1 MAKIFLIVNLKTI
14 LLFPVSYEIAQ
25 FCYQHVPNVKNY
37 PTWGR
42 EPSYIIYPPYNYKI
56 RANDKHV
63 GSIRQKVPR
72 SKNYFGK
79 LTVPSA
85 RSPTETVLVSPS
97 LASNQHLEDFS
108 VSPTWYR
115 RSTHAAVDGYASP
128 RVLRSFGCSQIYL
141 ARHWWMFLLVFLRI
155 VCKDWLG
162 CSDSAPTNRLAL
174 PAGLGDESA

>member
-1 MAKIFLIVNLKTI
+1 MAKNGPLKTEIKKPTYSVSRKFNLNMAKIFLIVNLKTI

-63 GSIRQKVPR
+63 GSIRQKVSR

-85 RSPTETVLVSPS
+85 RSPTETVLISPS

-141 ARHWWMFLLVFLRI
+141 ASH
-155 VCKDWLG
+155 
-162 CSDSAPTNRLAL
+162 
-174 PAGLGDESA
+174 